1 VKVLELTEALKY
13 GLIGLGAIL
22 AILSFFLI
30 TKEQNKPEPR
40 KQILNSVYMFM
51 GFSVVLLLMGLV
63 GETQKNANHN
73 GRTMKVA
80 SGFEVGALNGEWHVN
95 ASDTPVGNNPDFKV
109 PEYHYSGN
117 FNIIQNE
124 DEVIFDGYLD
134 RQRIGSDSVIVR
146 RIKFKGN
153 GPINNNYVG
162 AQYYFQDDR
171 QNGFGTMLVMFNND
185 AASADA
191 YMLFRPT
198 TTLDRHFGLLYAKLL
213 RAE

>member
-1 VKVLELTEALKY
+1 MKLLELTDALKY

-22 AILSFFLI
+22 AILSFYLI
-30 TKEQNKPEPR
+30 LKEQNKETPR
-40 KQILNSVYMFM
+40 KQILNSVYVFM
-51 GFSVVLLLMGLV
+51 GFSLVLLLVGLV
-63 GETQKNANHN
+63 GETQKLNKQDDHD
-73 GRTMKVA
+73 MKIA
-80 SGFEVGALNGEWHVN
+80 SGFGVGALDGEWHVT
-95 ASDTPVGNNPDFKV
+95 ATDTPICNNPHFK
-109 PEYHYSGN
+109 PAQFQYSGT
-117 FNIIQNE
+117 FNITQK
-124 DEVIFDGYLD
+124 DEELVFDGYLN

-146 RIKFKGN
+146 RIKFKGH

-171 QNGFGTMLVMFNND
+171 QNGFGTMLVMFNHD

-198 TTLDRHFGLLYAKLL
+198 TSLDHHFGLLYARLT